1 MNIVVDANIIFSSLI
16 KEGKTQEIMIN
27 LSLSLYAPEF
37 LFEEIEKHKEM
48 ILEKTRRSEEQLK
61 AIMSL
66 IKQIITVVP
75 KEKLEDFMGQA
86 KQISP
91 DPDDVAY
98 IALALKL
105 KCQIWSNDKSLK
117 QKQDAVEVYSTDE
130 LMKQLNLK

>member
-16 KEGKTQEIMIN
+16 KEGKTQEIMVN

-37 LFEEIEKHKEM
+37 ILEEIEKHKAM
-48 ILEKTRRSEEQLK
+48 ILAKTSRSEEQLNN
-61 AIMSL
+61 IINL
-66 IKQIITVVP
+66 IKRIITIVP
-75 KEKLEDFMGQA
+75 KERLEEFMKQA

-105 KCQIWSNDKSLK
+105 KCPIWSNDKSLK
-117 QKQDAVEVYSTDE
+117 QKQNVVKVYSTDE
-130 LMKQLNLK
+130 LSEMK